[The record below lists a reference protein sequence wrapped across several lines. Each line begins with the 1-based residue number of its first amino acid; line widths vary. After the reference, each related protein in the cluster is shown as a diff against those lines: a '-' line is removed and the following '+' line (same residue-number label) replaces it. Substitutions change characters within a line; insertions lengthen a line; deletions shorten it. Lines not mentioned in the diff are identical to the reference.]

1 MPPVRVI
8 TTLST
13 MTKNKS
19 GTYVDAYN
27 VKDFDSAEVEDNYKT
42 LLKKNTTKYYKSD

>member
-1 MPPVRVI
+1 
-8 TTLST
+8 